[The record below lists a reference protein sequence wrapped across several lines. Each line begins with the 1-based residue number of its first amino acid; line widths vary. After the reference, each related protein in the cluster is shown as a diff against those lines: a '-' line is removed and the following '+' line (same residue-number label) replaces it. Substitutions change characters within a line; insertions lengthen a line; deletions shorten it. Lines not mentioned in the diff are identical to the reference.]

1 MLKHL
6 EITNFIVIGKIDLE
20 FGAGLN
26 ILTGETGS
34 GKSIIINAL
43 GLLLGNRSLGGQV
56 RTGERV
62 AAIEGLFQIGTTP
75 KEAIGAILQE
85 TGIIL
90 HAGSELVIR
99 REVGSAGRSRIF
111 VGDEMVNVGTLQLL
125 QPYLMDIF
133 GQGDQRTLMSKQF
146 QLNLLDNFGCHT
158 ESKAHVRE
166 SFRRWKEAAS
176 TLEFHRRESIEA
188 KRMEDYLQYQLLE
201 IKNVNPHIG
210 EDDELLA
217 EKKLLIHAEKIS
229 QLGSS
234 AYDQLYESDDSALSK
249 LAAIRRYIEELM
261 EFDASLASALEN
273 LQSNINGLS
282 DLADMLRP
290 YCRGAVASPGR
301 LAEVEHRLSELE
313 RLKRKYNKDIGGIL
327 QVLDEVSGKLSRVA
341 NADESEAELTAYADR
356 VRNEYLAA
364 ACSLSE
370 KRSRIATEFAKRVTE
385 NLSQVALDQA
395 NFIVP
400 IKTVALEDSA
410 QFTAD
415 GIDQVEFLLAANPG
429 ELPKPLAKIAS
440 GGELSR
446 LMLVLR
452 TIGTGHLEMAEQ
464 NETLV
469 FDEVD
474 VGIGGSAAEAVGK
487 RLKALSYD
495 RQVLCVTHQPQLAR
509 FADHHYVV
517 AKTVENGRTLACVRR
532 LDEDSRVRELARMI
546 GGSKVETATLDAAE
560 WLLKHSAELANP
572 AAPST
577 QKRKH
582 SVKRK

>member
-1 MLKHL
+1 MLKYL
-6 EITNFIVIGKIDLE
+6 EITNFAVISKIDLE
-20 FGAGLN
+20 FGTGLN

-43 GLLLGNRSLGGQV
+43 GLLLGNRSLGGHV

-62 AAIEGLFQIGTTP
+62 AAIEGLFHVGTAA

-85 TGIIL
+85 TGIVL
-90 HAGSELVIR
+90 HANSELIIR
-99 REVGSAGRSRIF
+99 REVSSAGRSRIF
-111 VGDEMVNVGTLQLL
+111 VGDEMVNASTLQLL

-146 QLNLLDNFGCHT
+146 QLSLLDNFGRQ
-158 ESKAHVRE
+158 EKLRAHVRE
-166 SFRRWKEAAS
+166 SFRQWKEATSA
-176 TLEFHRRESIEA
+176 LEFHVRESSEA
-188 KRMEDYLQYQLLE
+188 KRMEDYLQYQLME
-201 IKNVNPHIG
+201 IEAINPLMG
-210 EDDELLA
+210 EDEELLA
-217 EKKLLIHAEKIS
+217 EKKLLVHAEKIS

-249 LAAIRRYIEELM
+249 LAAVRRYLEELS
-261 EFDASLASALEN
+261 EFDASVANALEN
-273 LQSNINGLS
+273 LQSNMTALS
-282 DLADMLRP
+282 DLANMLRP
-290 YCRGAVASPGR
+290 YCRGAVYSPQR
-301 LAEVEHRLSELE
+301 LAAVEHRLSELE
-313 RLKRKYNKDIGGIL
+313 GLKRKYNRDISGIL
-327 QVLDEVSGKLSRVA
+327 QVLDEVSEKLSKVA
-341 NADESEAELTAYADR
+341 NASEDEVELAARADIAKR
-356 VRNEYLAA
+356 DYLSA

-370 KRSRIATEFAKRVTE
+370 KRSSVATEFAKRVTE

-395 NFIVP
+395 NFTVP
-400 IKTVALEDSA
+400 IKMLSLEETA

-429 ELPKPLAKIAS
+429 ELPKPVAKIAS

-452 TIGTGHLEMAEQ
+452 TIGAGHHETAEQ

-487 RLKALSYD
+487 RLKALSID

-509 FADHHYVV
+509 FADQHYVV
-517 AKTVENGRTLACVRR
+517 AKAVENGRALTSVCR

-546 GGSKVETATLDAAE
+546 GGDKVETATLDAAQ
-560 WLLKHSAELANP
+560 WLLKHSAASAGLATSP
-572 AAPST
+572 